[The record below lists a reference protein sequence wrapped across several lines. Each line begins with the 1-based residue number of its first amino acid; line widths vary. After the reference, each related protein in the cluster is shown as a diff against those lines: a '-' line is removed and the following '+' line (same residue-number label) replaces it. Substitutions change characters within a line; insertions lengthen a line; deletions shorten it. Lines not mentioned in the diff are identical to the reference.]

1 MTERY
6 PQSLLILDNVWEP
19 ETAKAFEIRCR
30 TMITSRYAN
39 IADEIIT
46 TSILKV
52 EVMKVHV

>member
-19 ETAKAFEIRCR
+19 ETAQAFAIRCR

-39 IADEIIT
+39 IADGIIT

-52 EVMKVHV
+52 EVMKVHI